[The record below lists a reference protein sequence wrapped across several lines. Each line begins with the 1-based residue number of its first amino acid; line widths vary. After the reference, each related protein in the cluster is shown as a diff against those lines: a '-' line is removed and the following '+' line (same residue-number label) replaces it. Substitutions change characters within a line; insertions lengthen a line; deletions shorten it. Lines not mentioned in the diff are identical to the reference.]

1 MANAVYL
8 RATSF
13 LVVKAED
20 LVRAGIIFDVVL
32 GDLAVE
38 FFCRGGGDTLQSLQ
52 ELRADTIAR
61 VFQEHCK

>member
-38 FFCRGGGDTLQSLQ
+38 FFRRGGGDTLQSLQ